1 MDIYSVFMLIAI
13 ILALFLPEISSQEE
27 RFTSKKKVYCRILGF
42 SLFLIAALRSTS
54 VGIDSLQYSRIY
66 YRVQQLSLGDI
77 IANFLEVGFYFL
89 LKLLTLI
96 SKDHQIAFAVIG
108 AIYAYSI
115 SRFIYKHSRE
125 PLASF
130 IMLISMIYFA
140 FSLTG
145 LRQTVA
151 ISILLFSIDYILQ
164 RRWKK
169 FFLLVFCACLF
180 HRSAIFFAPAYFLKK
195 RQISVSRISLYL
207 FIAPFVFVLRP
218 VFLNLIQLFLYS
230 DYRIDFE
237 QSAGGWTTL
246 FVYILILI
254 VAAIFKT
261 PLENSNCDF
270 PFFFSMMYY
279 GMIIQMFVPLQPN
292 IFRVSMYY
300 NIASIVLIPEI
311 IGVQKEGLSRFIAY
325 SVFFILMGIQYYI
338 FTYYAAGANPYSF
351 FWQ

>member
-1 MDIYSVFMLIAI
+1 
-13 ILALFLPEISSQEE
+13 
-27 RFTSKKKVYCRILGF
+27 
-42 SLFLIAALRSTS
+42 
-54 VGIDSLQYSRIY
+54 
-66 YRVQQLSLGDI
+66 
-77 IANFLEVGFYFL
+77 
-89 LKLLTLI
+89 
-96 SKDHQIAFAVIG
+96 
-108 AIYAYSI
+108 
-115 SRFIYKHSRE
+115 
-125 PLASF
+125 
-130 IMLISMIYFA
+130 
-140 FSLTG
+140 
-145 LRQTVA
+145 
-151 ISILLFSIDYILQ
+151 
-164 RRWKK
+164 
-169 FFLLVFCACLF
+169 
-180 HRSAIFFAPAYFLKK
+180 
-195 RQISVSRISLYL
+195 
-207 FIAPFVFVLRP
+207 
-218 VFLNLIQLFLYS
+218 LYS